1 MQDFG
6 GGLSQ
11 LAAKSGLALK
21 PPAAYICPVRATARH
36 TDHGPPAFLVGNRSM
51 VGQRS
56 LTPSILVRV
65 QVPQP
70 KQTGRP
76 LGGLFVL
83 FGHSL
88 GEEPAFGG
96 MAGRACAARCA
107 RWMTRRGG
115 NADPAIQVPQIITV
129 GNISL
134 LLAFI
139 FGADPDNSILAHC
152 ITLMLLLRYSGKRV
166 TAYGERE

>member
-21 PPAAYICPVRATARH
+21 RLAAYICPVRAAARQY
-36 TDHGPPAFLVGNRSM
+36 TPPVFLVGNRSM

-70 KQTGRP
+70 KESP
-76 LGGLFVL
+76 ELKDSGLF
-83 FGHSL
+83 
-88 GEEPAFGG
+88 
-96 MAGRACAARCA
+96 
-107 RWMTRRGG
+107 
-115 NADPAIQVPQIITV
+115 
-129 GNISL
+129 L
-134 LLAFI
+134 LSQDTHGTQKI
-139 FGADPDNSILAHC
+139 FFRHL
-152 ITLMLLLRYSGKRV
+152 
-166 TAYGERE
+166 